1 MKSTV
6 PTCNRKACITLC
18 GLLGWPLVASG
29 ATSDHPAPS
38 ATDPVGPHEAF
49 DVGVEYA
56 RELFVDAASPPGGD
70 GSLEAPF
77 RSIAEALA
85 DVRPGTRVNV
95 APGRY
100 AAIGTISGLQG
111 NAAAPI
117 AIKGR
122 DGAVIETGGSGVAL
136 HLVDPRFVVVEGL
149 AIENAVPH
157 GINIDDG
164 GSYDSPASHVVLR
177 RMSFRN
183 IGDGGNNDCLKMS
196 GVDDFLVEDSRFE
209 GCNRGE
215 AIDMVGCH
223 RGVISGNFF
232 GATPGTAVQTKGGS
246 ADILIHGNR
255 FQYVGERAINAG
267 GSTGQPYF
275 RPIDARHEAERIR
288 VVANVIRDTGGT
300 PIAFSGCLG
309 CVFANNTIL
318 GPGRHAVRIIE
329 ENRSRAPGSDGH
341 FINNVIV
348 FREFDG
354 GPLVDTGPGADPRRF
369 SFGSNL
375 WFAGDRSLGPDALLL
390 PGLPVEGDSLTGH
403 DPLLDPEG
411 RPMPSSPALLD
422 GRPVPY
428 GPFLDMDQR
437 PYGNPPNRGAFAGPG
452 TASSP

>member
-1 MKSTV
+1 MKSTL

-18 GLLGWPLVASG
+18 GLLGWPLLASG
-29 ATSDHPAPS
+29 ATSDDPAPS
-38 ATDPVGPHEAF
+38 ATDPVRPHQAF

-77 RSIAEALA
+77 RSIADALA
-85 DVRPGTRVNV
+85 GVRPGTKVNV

-100 AAIGTISGLQG
+100 AAIGTVAGLQG
-111 NAAAPI
+111 NATAPI

-122 DGAVIETGGSGVAL
+122 DGAVIDTGGSGVAL

-149 AIENAVPH
+149 VIENTVPH

-164 GSYDSPASHVVLR
+164 GSYDSPAAHVVLR

-223 RGVISGNFF
+223 RGVISSNFF

-246 ADILIHGNR
+246 ADVLIHGNR
-255 FQYVGERAINAG
+255 FQYVGERAVNAG
-267 GSTGQPYF
+267 GSTGSPYF
-275 RPIDARHEAERIR
+275 RPLDARHEAERIR
-288 VVANVIRDTGGT
+288 VIANVIRDTGGT
-300 PIAFSGCLG
+300 PIAFSGCLE

-318 GPGRHAVRIIE
+318 GPGRHAARIIE
-329 ENRSRAPGSDGH
+329 ENRSRAPGSGGH

-348 FREFDG
+348 FQDLDG
-354 GPLVDTGPGADPRRF
+354 GDLVDVGPGASASGF

-375 WFAGDRSLGPDALLL
+375 WFAGDQPLDAEAGLGT
-390 PGLPVEGDSLTGH
+390 GLPMAADSLTGK
-403 DPLLDPEG
+403 DPLLDPTG
-411 RPMPSSPALLD
+411 RPLPASPALHG

-428 GPFLDMDQR
+428 GPFPDIDGR
-437 PYGNPPNRGAFAGPG
+437 PFGDPPNHGAFARPDIP
-452 TASSP
+452 SRR